1 MRSEWGFELRGGLEM
16 IRVKTALLRRGAV
29 CVFAAALAAMLAA
42 CSSATTAQLTTGS
55 DDVRYD
61 ADRAQKSLEALEA
74 QRSRES
80 GATKV
85 DADATAENVAERL
98 PYIGLPESLID
109 KTWLGVPDRVGE
121 VIDSG
126 KFKGGTP
133 YYWNAQNGSGDMLF
147 DAIVVDGVVVNV
159 SKYNLAKNYW
169 CDATG
174 TIRMLPDRT
183 ASGAQVDGG
192 TRQFVPQE
200 DPSDYD
206 SPDEYADAAEDEFA
220 AHGSSNPW
228 QDAFDYWES
237 NVG

>member
-1 MRSEWGFELRGGLEM
+1 M
-16 IRVKTALLRRGAV
+16 IRVKTALLRQGAV

-42 CSSATTAQLTTGS
+42 CSSATTAPSAAGS
-55 DDVRYD
+55 ADVRYD

-80 GATKV
+80 GATEV

-133 YYWNAQNGSGDMLF
+133 Y
-147 DAIVVDGVVVNV
+147 
-159 SKYNLAKNYW
+159 
-169 CDATG
+169 
-174 TIRMLPDRT
+174 
-183 ASGAQVDGG
+183 
-192 TRQFVPQE
+192 
-200 DPSDYD
+200 
-206 SPDEYADAAEDEFA
+206 
-220 AHGSSNPW
+220 
-228 QDAFDYWES
+228 
-237 NVG
+237 